1 MASGGSSV
9 GGTITNGIQDLAALL
24 PLLGTEQC
32 EYHVGSALK
41 KGFLYAA
48 AAPLS
53 LFGSLGVARAG
64 FKTLLSAIS
73 IPRLKFDGAK
83 TLAAAGFKPEGTN
96 LSLIMLDE
104 EEDSYCCEKRL
115 KSMMEE
121 LHVED
126 SNKISVSSKTRDW
139 NIQMTLA
146 TAISCIISIT
156 PYIHLNLHD
165 PNSLNHFVRW
175 AFPIIRAIGGFL
187 TATMIQLRDTIQC
200 YWQL

>member
-9 GGTITNGIQDLAALL
+9 GGTIANGIQDLAALL

-32 EYHVGSALK
+32 ENHIGSALT

-53 LFGSLGVARAG
+53 IFGSLGVARAG

-83 TLAAAGFKPEGTN
+83 ILAAAGFKPEGTN
-96 LSLIMLDE
+96 LSLIMFDE
-104 EEDSYCCEKRL
+104 EQEGYCCEKRL

-126 SNKISVSSKTRDW
+126 SNKISVSSKTCDW
-139 NIQMTLA
+139 NMKMILA
-146 TAISCIISIT
+146 MAAS
-156 PYIHLNLHD
+156 
-165 PNSLNHFVRW
+165 SLR
-175 AFPIIRAIGGFL
+175 R
-187 TATMIQLRDTIQC
+187 
-200 YWQL
+200 